1 MSMLHDPFPPSELD
15 ERLPTR
21 KGSRW
26 ARVIACAVLLLV
38 SASVGIHIFGSPATE
53 DHPSLAEHAIFV
65 LATLGGMVLLIALV
79 VDAITDPFRG
89 L

>member
-26 ARVIACAVLLLV
+26 ARGIACAVLLV
-38 SASVGIHIFGSPATE
+38 VAAAVGIHIFGSPSTE
-53 DHPSLAEHAIFV
+53 DHPSLIEHAIFV
-65 LATLGGMVLLIALV
+65 LATLGGMVLVIALV

>member
-15 ERLPTR
+15 ERMPTR

-26 ARVIACAVLLLV
+26 ARGIACALLLV
-38 SASVGIHIFGSPATE
+38 VSGAVGVHIFGSPSIE
-53 DHPSLAEHAIFV
+53 DQRSLIEHAVFV
-65 LATLGGMVLLIALV
+65 LATLGGMILLIALV